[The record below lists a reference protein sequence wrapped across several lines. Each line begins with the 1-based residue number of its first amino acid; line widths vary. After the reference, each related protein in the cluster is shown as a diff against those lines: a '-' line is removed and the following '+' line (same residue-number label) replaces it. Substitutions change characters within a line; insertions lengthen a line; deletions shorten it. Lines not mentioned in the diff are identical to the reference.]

1 MISKPE
7 SFTARELPKVS
18 KVCGFLRYGFLF
30 FVTFSPIKN
39 VACQSRDVRSVGHQ
53 LSLNLDNNFFLFNG
67 DDGYY
72 TNGTFIKY
80 SFIGRS
86 TSDKVEKN
94 IFSVELGQK
103 IFIAHSRKILPS
115 PNTQLNI
122 PGGIQQIDRPIAG
135 YLFGKISKSLFYKN
149 RTMLD
154 LGVSIGSI
162 GKNSLGQDV
171 IEIWHE
177 LIGVKDYWNWVWNYQ
192 VKNEVGV
199 NVHGTFGYST
209 IPNTQ
214 RQFFQLTPI
223 SQATIGSTFTDL
235 SQSLLFQIGKLRP
248 MSSSSFWS
256 SRLDHTGSLDENEAL
271 DQTLELFF
279 FYKPEIKYQV
289 YNATIQGGMFTQDKG
304 QILSEVNPFVFSHEF
319 GVQLS
324 RPKFSIRYSMIF
336 QTKEA
341 KSQFL
346 NQSYGNLGC
355 SFSY

>member
-1 MISKPE
+1 MIQILYYFFARALPE
-7 SFTARELPKVS
+7 VYKVN
-18 KVCGFLRYGFLF
+18 RYCLHGFLF
-30 FVTFSPIKN
+30 SSAFLQI
-39 VACQSRDVRSVGHQ
+39 RDVLCQPTDIARVGRQ
-53 LSLNLDNNFFLFNG
+53 ISLNLDNNFFLFNG

-80 SFIGRS
+80 SLIGRS
-86 TSDKVEKN
+86 TSGKVQKR
-94 IFSVELGQK
+94 IFSFELGQK
-103 IFIAHSRKILPS
+103 VFIAHSRKILPS

-135 YLFGKISKSLFYKN
+135 YLFSKISKTLFYKN
-149 RTMLD
+149 RTLLE

-162 GKNSLGQDV
+162 GKNSLGQNL

-177 LIGVKDYWNWVWNYQ
+177 AIGVKDYWNWVWKYQ
-192 VKNEVGV
+192 VKNEVGM
-199 NVHGTFGYST
+199 NVHGTFGYA
-209 IPNTQ
+209 ILPYRQ
-214 RQFFQLTPI
+214 RQFYQLTPI
-223 SQATIGSTFTDL
+223 SQATIGTTFTDF

-248 MSSSSFWS
+248 LSSSSFWS
-256 SRLDHTGSLDENEAL
+256 SRLDHAGSLDENEAL
-271 DQTLELFF
+271 DQNLELFF
-279 FYKPEIKYQV
+279 FYKPEIRYQV

-304 QILSEVNPFVFSHEF
+304 QILSEVVPVVLSHEF

-324 RPKFSIRYSMIF
+324 RPRFSIRYSMIF